1 MKKSLKVLF
10 AVIACIVLMCPLFAG
25 CASGDAEYVE
35 GSFNYEIDSSYMSNV
50 YVSGSFEADFN
61 GEGKYSAE
69 YYIDLYYKQKLVAT
83 ESCKSTK
90 TVTGSGTEKV
100 SFYASFAKTW
110 TVNGTNSSQ
119 DYSAKIRNV
128 KITKEKSYDN
138 SHDYAIGFGVTAGVL
153 TVIITAIFAATK
165 LRENEK

>member
-25 CASGDAEYVE
+25 CASDDAEYVE
-35 GSFNYEIDSSYMSNV
+35 GSFNYEIDASYSSSV

-69 YYIDLYYKQKLVAT
+69 YDIDLYYKQKLVAT

-90 TVTGSGTEKV
+90 TVTGSGTGKV
-100 SFYASFAKTW
+100 SFYESVTKTW

-128 KITKEKSYDN
+128 KITRQKSYDN
-138 SHDYAIGFGVTAGVL
+138 SHDYALGFGVTAAVL
-153 TVIITAIFAATK
+153 ACGITAFFVATK
-165 LRENEK
+165 LRENKK